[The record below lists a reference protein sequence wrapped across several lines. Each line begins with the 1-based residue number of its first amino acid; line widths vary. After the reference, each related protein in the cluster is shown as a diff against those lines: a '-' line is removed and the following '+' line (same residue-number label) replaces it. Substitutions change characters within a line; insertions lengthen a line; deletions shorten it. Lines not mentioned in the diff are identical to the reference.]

1 MYIMVKTHQNLQ
13 LLAHDVVH
21 ELSILESRK
30 HNQVVVCLNSGG
42 LQSRS
47 TPNRMACAVKQ
58 AVVKRGSRKSS
69 SLTNGMS
76 PGRNKTALREYGTEA
91 RGLDLSPF
99 YNHLS
104 MRPSWASADA
114 LSIAPRRRH

>member
-1 MYIMVKTHQNLQ
+1 MVKTYQNLQ
-13 LLAHDVVH
+13 LLAQDFAP

-30 HNQVVVCLNSGG
+30 TTRLSFVRTAEDYNLDL
-42 LQSRS
+42 LQNGS
-47 TPNRMACAVKQ
+47 ACAVKQ
-58 AVVKRGSRKSS
+58 AVVKRGLRKSS

-104 MRPSWASADA
+104 MRPSWTPS
-114 LSIAPRRRH
+114 LMRSV

>member
-13 LLAHDVVH
+13 LSARDAVH

-30 HNQVVVCLNSGG
+30 HNQAVVDSNSGG

-47 TPNRMACAVKQ
+47 TPKRKACAVKQ

-114 LSIAPRRRH
+114 LSTAPRRRH